1 MALKGKSFTF
11 GSKGSTSGR
20 LMPEHF
26 IRVNT
31 KMSPKESFGAE
42 MNFSG
47 AHDKT
52 AQLVQ
57 AVVYAYRRFVKLE
70 SEDAESQA
78 TGAPRASEPK
88 EPTEIPEDL
97 LPQRPR
103 VQFDPNADVD
113 PDDPEAR
120 QMLEYN
126 DYLAQL
132 ARRSDRSAQ

>member
-1 MALKGKSFTF
+1 MSENRPPRRLALVVLVTVAAAGCLGLGFWQWTRFEAVGGTF
-11 GSKGSTSGR
+11 QNLGYA
-20 LMPEHF
+20 LQWPAF
-26 IRVNT
+26 A
-31 KMSPKESFGAE
+31 F
-42 MNFSG
+42 FC
-47 AHDKT
+47 
-52 AQLVQ
+52 
-57 AVVYAYRRFVKLE
+57 VYAYRRFVKLE
-70 SEDAESQA
+70 TEDAESQA

-103 VQFDPNADVD
+103 AQFDPNADVD